1 VAGKNGTTTDHHSV
15 NNGRRA
21 FKEPSAVAVPQVILP
36 IFLLI
41 ILGYFLARRGPLK
54 PEINKGLSSITFSLF
69 MPMVLFTGMANAPL
83 HDGLNLTL
91 LAAYFI
97 PALLIFAL
105 VNGVTHYFVGHPTPY
120 GLTAAFGNNALIG
133 IPLVAGLFGSGGLVM
148 LFTVLAVHSLLLF
161 SFQSLYNSLA
171 GNEPFKASTLVSSL
185 ANPMIIGLL
194 AGVALNLSDL
204 HLPGPLMQLAQW
216 LAQAALPCALIV
228 LGANLAGFRLRPSVE
243 ALGITVA
250 KLVLMPL
257 LVLLACGYFGIHGM
271 ARGVLVLM
279 AANPCGVNTLGFSR
293 TLEDSQ
299 KASSAICLTTVL
311 SAVTLPV
318 WMWVNGVV
326 G

>member
-1 VAGKNGTTTDHHSV
+1 M
-15 NNGRRA
+15 
-21 FKEPSAVAVPQVILP
+21 AVPQVILP

-41 ILGYFLARRGPLK
+41 ILGYFLARRGPLT
-54 PEINKGLSSITFSLF
+54 PQINKGLSSITFSLF
-69 MPMVLFTGMANAPL
+69 MPMVLFTGMASAPL
-83 HDGLNLTL
+83 HNGLNLTL
-91 LAAYFI
+91 LAAYFV

-105 VNGVTHYFVGHPTPY
+105 VNGITHYFVGHPTPY
-120 GLTAAFGNNALIG
+120 GITAAFGNNALIG
-133 IPLVAGLFGSGGLVM
+133 IPLVAGLFGSDGLLI

-171 GNEPFKASTLVSSL
+171 GNEPFRIGTLVASL

-204 HLPGPLMQLAQW
+204 HLYAPLMQLAQW

-228 LGANLAGFRLRPSVE
+228 LGANLAGFRLKPSVE
-243 ALGITVA
+243 ALGITLA
-250 KLVLMPL
+250 KLVVMPV
-257 LVLLACGYFGIHGM
+257 LVLLGCRLLGIDGVP
-271 ARGVLVLM
+271 RGVLVLM

-293 TLEDSQ
+293 TLEDSH

-311 SAVTLPV
+311 SALTLPV